1 MTPTARVLQ
10 SASRWL
16 KRRAKKRTA
25 DDTKAAYKEAIV
37 ILDRLVTQR
46 KEKTDARPVPRRTTP
61 VAK

>member
-1 MTPTARVLQ
+1 
-10 SASRWL
+10 L

-46 KEKTDARPVPRRTTP
+46 KEKTDARPAARRTTP